1 MTLRKL
7 VVGAVLFG
15 AGSSLVAADTFVVDD
30 IRVRGLQRVALGA
43 ALTYIPV
50 RAGDEVDQEL
60 IRNVIRELY
69 SSSHFDNII
78 VEREGNS
85 LVVVVRERPTISS
98 IELKGNKDLKDDQLL
113 DSLKNNG
120 IAEGES
126 LDRTVTT
133 GLAKS
138 IEEFYHSVG
147 KYNAKVNVRI
157 IDLPRNRVEI
167 RFDFEEGDAAEIAQ
181 INVIGNS
188 VFSRE
193 QILREMELTDK
204 IPWWGVF
211 SKRNYQQQQLVG
223 DLENIESLYLNNGYL
238 RFEMDSV
245 QVAITP
251 ELERIYVTLNINEG
265 TQYDVTKTTILGD
278 LQQHRDWIENFGKL
292 IEGKRYNQADITALE
307 EAIKRYFGR
316 MGYAHTEVR
325 SVPDINDEDK
335 TVELSIMIDPGKR
348 VYVRRISFQG
358 NDATRD
364 EVLRREMRQ
373 IEGSWLSDL
382 LVENGK
388 VRLERLG
395 YFEKVDVETIPVPG
409 QADQVDIIY
418 KVKEQPSG
426 TISAGIGY
434 GDFAGLSLNAAVS
447 QENFLGSGNQVG
459 FTIDTNRY
467 QRNLQLSYRDNYFTD
482 DGVSLGGSLNLSE
495 FDAGRAN
502 LQQFNQKS
510 WGLAFDLGF
519 PVNEYNRLNF
529 GLGFSSTGIT
539 QLNPYDQII
548 DFYERY
554 TEQSSTD
561 EALNFNTFYATA
573 AWSRI
578 TLNRGVFP
586 TAGTENRLSVKVTA
600 PSSDLQ
606 YFRAEYRFR
615 YYLPLDKNHKYVG
628 LARFRAGYGNGYGKD
643 GDFEYT
649 LPFWENFYGGGADTL
664 RGFEP
669 NRTGPR
675 GLMRRATFIQGPPDE
690 NGNPTQIAL
699 GPEFDTIEVARR
711 SSLGGNAM
719 LNGSLE
725 FIFPTPFAGD
735 QAQNTVRTSAFID
748 VSTVWDTEFNYND
761 YKNLQI
767 VGDVP
772 FWDYST
778 PKNYQA
784 SYGLSL
790 QWLSPMGAL
799 TFSFGFPIKSLD
811 SELEDRFTFNIGTTF

>member
-1 MTLRKL
+1 MTLRTL

-15 AGSSLVAADTFVVDD
+15 ASSTIAAADTFVVDD

-50 RAGDEVDQEL
+50 RAGDEVDSSR
-60 IRNVIRELY
+60 IGDVIRELY
-69 SSSHFDNII
+69 SSSHFDDIR

-85 LVVVVRERPTISS
+85 LVVVVRERPTIST
-98 IELKGNKDLKDDQLL
+98 IELEGNKDIKDDQLL
-113 DSLKNNG
+113 DSLQSSG

-126 LDRTVTT
+126 LDRTVTS

-147 KYNAKVNVRI
+147 KYNAQVKVRI
-157 IDLPRNRVEI
+157 IDLPRNRVEL

-181 INVIGNS
+181 INVIGNN

-193 QILREMELTDK
+193 DILREMELKDT

-211 SKRNYQQQQLVG
+211 TKRSYQQQQLVG
-223 DLENIESLYLNNGYL
+223 DLEKVESLYLNHGYL
-238 RFEMDSV
+238 RFVMDSV

-251 ELERIYVTLNINEG
+251 ELERIYVTLNVNEG
-265 TQYDVTKTTILGD
+265 AQYDVAEANIVGD
-278 LQQHRDWIENFGKL
+278 LQQHRGWLEGFAKM
-292 IEGKRYNQADITALE
+292 IEGSRYNQADVTALE

-335 TVELSIMIDPGKR
+335 TVKLSIVVDPGQR
-348 VYVRRISFQG
+348 VYVRRIQFQG

-373 IEGSWLSDL
+373 IEGAWLSDQ
-382 LVENGK
+382 LVESGK

-395 YFEKVDVETIPVPG
+395 YFENVEVQTIPVAG
-409 QADQVDIIY
+409 EDDQVDLVY
-418 KVKEQPSG
+418 NVKEQPSG

-434 GDFAGLSLNAAVS
+434 GDFAGLSVNAAVS
-447 QENFLGSGNQVG
+447 QENFLGSGNRVS
-459 FTIDTNRY
+459 FTVDTNRY
-467 QRNLQLSYRDNYFTD
+467 AKNLQLGYRDNYFTD
-482 DGVSLGGSLNLSE
+482 DGVSLGGNLTVSE

-502 LQQFNQKS
+502 LQQYNQKS
-510 WGLAFDLGF
+510 WGLGFDLGF

-529 GLGFSSTGIT
+529 GLGFASTGIT
-539 QLNPYDQII
+539 QLDPFDQII
-548 DFYERY
+548 SFYERY
-554 TEQSSTD
+554 TDNSSNEGTLD
-561 EALNFNTFYATA
+561 FKSFYATA
-573 AWSRI
+573 AWTRI
-578 TLNRGVFP
+578 TLNRGVYP
-586 TAGTENRLSVKVTA
+586 TEGTENQLSLKVTT
-600 PSSDLQ
+600 PESDLQ

-615 YYLPLDKNHKYVG
+615 YYQPFDKNHDFVG
-628 LARFRAGYGNGYGKD
+628 LFRFRVGYGNGYGKD
-643 GDFEYT
+643 GDFQYT

-675 GLMRRATFIQGPPDE
+675 GLIRRSSFIQGPPDA

-699 GPEFDTIEVARR
+699 GPEFDTLEVARR
-711 SSLGGNAM
+711 STLGGNAM
-719 LNGSLE
+719 ANASVE
-725 FIFPTPFAGD
+725 FIFPTPFAKEETR
-735 QAQNTVRTSAFID
+735 NTIRTSAFID
-748 VSTVWDTEFNYND
+748 VSSVWDTEFDYD
-761 YKNLQI
+761 SYKNLNL

-772 FWDYST
+772 FWDYSD
-778 PKNYQA
+778 PKNFQA

-799 TFSFGFPIKSLD
+799 TFSLGFPIKSLD
-811 SELEDRFTFNIGTTF
+811 PELEDSFTFNIGTTF